1 MLNTPPPN
9 AEAARGTVPTR
20 PIITL
25 SVTPM
30 SIWLTCPI
38 TIGIARSMVPRA
50 SLITACIT
58 EVLLPTGPGCPT
70 LPEVDKRRALSLA
83 VAATATFAALWA
95 YVTQPRATPRHRP
108 VVPIQDGQTIDF
120 SGGRPVIKDSAADKA
135 SMDAALKQIDEATT
149 SVTFPAEPAPT
160 PAPKK

>member
-1 MLNTPPPN
+1 
-9 AEAARGTVPTR
+9 
-20 PIITL
+20 
-25 SVTPM
+25 
-30 SIWLTCPI
+30 
-38 TIGIARSMVPRA
+38 
-50 SLITACIT
+50 
-58 EVLLPTGPGCPT
+58 
-70 LPEVDKRRALSLA
+70 VDKRRALSLA

-120 SGGRPVIKDSAADKA
+120 SGGRPVIKDSAAD
-135 SMDAALKQIDEATT
+135 AALKQIDEATT